1 MLFYCQL
8 TDNKSLRTLRL
19 CGKTSSTQGAKELRM
34 RNGLISDF
42 QAMINLLFKLQRY
55 RQMIR
60 VTSIIIGAAISRA
73 RLLISGLIRV

>member
-19 CGKTSSTQGAKELRM
+19 CGKTSSTQR

-60 VTSIIIGAAISRA
+60 VTSIIIGSTISRA
-73 RLLISGLIRV
+73 RLLISGLIRI